1 MNRARSAVTRRHVLQ
16 AGAAAFAAGV
26 PMPAIGQGPRPVK
39 FTTSWVPEGP
49 NLFAY
54 VARDRGFWKERGL
67 DVSVARGSGS
77 GTAIQTT
84 AAGTFD
90 FGMGA
95 TPTVIIQASKGLG
108 VSCIGQINYDALM
121 GVGVLANSPIKSPKE
136 IEGKT
141 LGASVTSG
149 EYPFLSLYAERA
161 GFDFAKVKLVQIDAK
176 VRERSL
182 LEKQVDAVSAFATS
196 TIPTLA
202 SKGTDVRFFKFS
214 AVGLDF
220 YGQSLITQPA
230 RVKADAA
237 LCAAFVD
244 GAMAAI
250 KFSMTNPDEALDLF
264 LKANDEVRMNA
275 DGTAY
280 VKIGLGLTH
289 ATNLVSEVK
298 DHGFGYADPA
308 KVQGMADTIVKY
320 GAGADAKPVDAAALF
335 TNDFAGKQKLSA
347 AEEKA
352 VADWAKP
359 YTKYL
364 G

>member
-1 MNRARSAVTRRHVLQ
+1 MTRARSSITRRRLMR
-16 AGAAAFAAGV
+16 AGAAAVAAGL
-26 PMPAIGQGPRPVK
+26 PMPAIAQALRPVR

-84 AAGTFD
+84 AADTFD

-108 VSCIGQINYDALM
+108 VTCIGQINYDALM
-121 GVGVLANSPIKSPKE
+121 GVGVLADSPIKSPKDL
-136 IEGKT
+136 EGKT

-149 EYPFLSLYAERA
+149 EYPFLPLYADRA
-161 GFDFAKVKLVQIDAK
+161 RFDFAKVKLVQIDAK

-214 AVGLDF
+214 AVRLDF
-220 YGQSLITQPA
+220 YGQSLITQPK
-230 RVKADAA
+230 RVQADAA

-275 DGTAY
+275 DGAAY

-308 KVQGMADTIVKY
+308 KVQTMADIIVKY
-320 GAGADAKPVDAAALF
+320 GAGADAKRVDAAALF
-335 TNDFAGKQKLSA
+335 TNAFAGRQKLSA

-352 VADWAKP
+352 VTDWAKP

>member
-1 MNRARSAVTRRHVLQ
+1 
-16 AGAAAFAAGV
+16 
-26 PMPAIGQGPRPVK
+26 
-39 FTTSWVPEGP
+39 VPEGP

-108 VSCIGQINYDALM
+108 VTCIGQINYDALM
-121 GVGVLANSPIKSPKE
+121 GVGVLADSPIKSPRE
-136 IEGKT
+136 IEGRT

-149 EYPFLSLYAERA
+149 EYPFLPLYAERA

-230 RVKADAA
+230 RVKADAG

-250 KFSMTNPDEALDLF
+250 KFSMTNPDEALDIF
-264 LKANDEVRMNA
+264 LKANDEVRMTS

-298 DHGFGYADPA
+298 SHGFGYADPA
-308 KVQGMADTIVKY
+308 KVQSMADVVVKY
-320 GAGADAKPVDAAALF
+320 GAGSDAKPVDAGALF

-352 VADWAKP
+352 VADWARP